1 MLAVDNQATGLLFI
15 HDNIRRRIDAHRAFR
30 APFPRSARTRSAP
43 PVHLV
48 ASQPALPRHT
58 ESPKPRAFGV
68 LVGHISQFTRAKAY
82 VWTLCPLAKT
92 TRGHQLRNIGSD
104 DWNDPIPREFL
115 HEQSPQ
121 TWAHQLQQK
130 DRGS

>member
-1 MLAVDNQATGLLFI
+1 M
-15 HDNIRRRIDAHRAFR
+15 RIAPLGRFSREAREPDQHHR
-30 APFPRSARTRSAP
+30 SI
-43 PVHLV
+43 
-48 ASQPALPRHT
+48 SQPALPRHT

-68 LVGHISQFTRAKAY
+68 LVGHISQFTWAKAY

-130 DRGS
+130 